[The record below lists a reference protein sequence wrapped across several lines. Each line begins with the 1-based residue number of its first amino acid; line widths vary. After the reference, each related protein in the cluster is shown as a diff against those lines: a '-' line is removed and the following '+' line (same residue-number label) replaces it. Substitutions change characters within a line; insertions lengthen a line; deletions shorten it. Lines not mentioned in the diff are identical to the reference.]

1 MIPYCG
7 KCAENACYD
16 CLDNSIEINK
26 KEKRQRINKKIAEI
40 ERENNLLKKEN
51 KKLIKFKKRIAP
63 NIIEDKNIEIVLWFV
78 ENKFNKKFFLNIL
91 YEYLLEEIKNKSNE
105 VIDKNEF
112 RKIILGYIKEKF
124 EECLTCPI
132 TNQIFINP
140 VIVPEGQ
147 TFDKYNLTKS
157 LKVKGVNP
165 LTNKKLLETQLIDN
179 ILIKDLCII
188 FTSNKDEL
196 NIENFREMKKLLI
209 NPANNKFYSNPVVIK
224 EGDKKGETI
233 EGIGII
239 SEYSNKAIL
248 NIIEENKTILKDEFI
263 EDINENNIKNLIN
276 KEETLDTD
284 TRLIINTNSKN
295 I

>member
-1 MIPYCG
+1 M
-7 KCAENACYD
+7 
-16 CLDNSIEINK
+16 
-26 KEKRQRINKKIAEI
+26 
-40 ERENNLLKKEN
+40 
-51 KKLIKFKKRIAP
+51 
-63 NIIEDKNIEIVLWFV
+63 
-78 ENKFNKKFFLNIL
+78 
-91 YEYLLEEIKNKSNE
+91 
-105 VIDKNEF
+105 
-112 RKIILGYIKEKF
+112 
-124 EECLTCPI
+124 
-132 TNQIFINP
+132 
-140 VIVPEGQ
+140 
-147 TFDKYNLTKS
+147 
-157 LKVKGVNP
+157 
-165 LTNKKLLETQLIDN
+165 TNKKLLETQLIDN

-209 NPANNKFYSNPVVIK
+209 NPANNKFYSNPVVVK

-276 KEETLDTD
+276 TEETLDTD